1 MWLTF
6 NLRSGNVMNA
16 VIALG
21 DQTINV
27 LNSDFAF
34 IGEL

>member
-1 MWLTF
+1 MRLTF

-21 DQTINV
+21 NQTINV
-27 LNSDFAF
+27 FNSDFAC